1 MEPLVTTALSAKAV
15 IENAVLKISMAQSS
29 TAMCL
34 RHLFL
39 AKGIVPPSF
48 VVLGEVINGWPHLHS
63 PADCPCRW
71 RSSGLGCRG
80 TRCTCSTDPSIE
92 DGDSDNSG
100 TPGKG
105 RLRRCRSD
113 RRACLA

>member
-34 RHLFL
+34 RHMFL
-39 AKGIVPPSF
+39 AKGIVPPFF
-48 VVLGEVINGWPHLHS
+48 VVLGEVINGWPHLLS

-71 RSSGLGCRG
+71 RSSGLGRKD
-80 TRCTCSTDPSIE
+80 TRRTCSTDPSIVV
-92 DGDSDNSG
+92 GGSGSSG

-105 RLRRCRSD
+105 RPRRCRSD
-113 RRACLA
+113 RRASPA